1 MLCIISAAKDGDIE
15 KVIMEVLNE
24 QYAVFSDYLEQP
36 YLATVP
42 NNWSGGKK

>member
-1 MLCIISAAKDGDIE
+1 MHNLCEGRWYREGNYGGAH
-15 KVIMEVLNE
+15 E
-24 QYAVFSDYLEQP
+24 QYAVFSDYVEQP